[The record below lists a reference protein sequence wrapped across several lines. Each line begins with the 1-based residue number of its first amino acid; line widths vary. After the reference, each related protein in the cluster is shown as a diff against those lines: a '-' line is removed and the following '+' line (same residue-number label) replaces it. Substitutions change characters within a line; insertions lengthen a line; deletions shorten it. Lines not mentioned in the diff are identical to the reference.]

1 MKYDKKVGSI
11 DAKYDNT
18 VVLVY
23 QEAQEGGQHESLT
36 ISIPIQKSPGS
47 SENNP
52 FNITLFNPSSKRGR
66 VNLFKLH
73 EILGEDNTKRLVDKL
88 GKYPIYLNNDNELVL
103 KGEGINNAPLQLQ
116 YMIKEL
122 QLAQKEYENEQ
133 NYLHEYTKQ
142 KIQKQIQKETKL
154 TEELLNKEKNIDFHK

>member
-47 SENNP
+47 LENNP

-122 QLAQKEYENEQ
+122 QSAQREYENEQ
-133 NYLHEYTKQ
+133 NYLREYTKQ
-142 KIQKQIQKETKL
+142 KIQKETKL